1 MKKLIT
7 EKELET
13 FIALH
18 LKDKKR
24 ATLNCGNKLFFNC
37 FTFSKL
43 HFLY

>member
-24 ATLNCGNKLFFNC
+24 ATLNCGNKLF
-37 FTFSKL
+37 
-43 HFLY
+43 